1 MHEDGVNMILKIRVC
16 NDVTGYILV
25 RLQVEHATA
34 VAAEPGKLAR
44 SIKHLEFVRY

>member
-1 MHEDGVNMILKIRVC
+1 MHGDGVNIILKICAC
-16 NDVTGYILV
+16 NDVTGYTLV
-25 RLQVEHATA
+25 RFQVEHATA